1 MASGSEAEETAKI
14 GRMNRLTVARPA
26 RLTARTGAPRHNGRL
41 APRRVRRFV
50 YRDGEIEQEDDQ
62 FVDSAAQDDL
72 TWLDIQNPT
81 PADIEGIQRVVNCHP
96 LILEDIRQPL
106 QRPKVIEYEGTLF
119 IVFYAAT
126 VVGGRVILRELL
138 LLADPK
144 YLVTIHRHE
153 MPEID
158 EAIARWQK
166 NEAIIGSSGIG
177 VMLYSLLDTIV
188 DGYFPVLDAIADHV
202 ERIEAAVFRGQQI
215 RDLRPS
221 LVVRTD
227 LQRLRRVAG
236 PCRDVILQVIRHE
249 APVFGQQML
258 IFFQDIYDH
267 MQRVVDSIDAQRDLI
282 VSIADVS
289 LTIVSNNLNDVMKRL
304 TAYATILMLVTLIT
318 GFYGMNFDYIPLLHE
333 PWGVFFILGVMGSV
347 AAGVFYWFRRVD
359 WL

>member
-1 MASGSEAEETAKI
+1 MG
-14 GRMNRLTVARPA
+14 ARH
-26 RLTARTGAPRHNGRL
+26 HNGRL
-41 APRRVRRFV
+41 APRRVRRFI
-50 YRDGEIEQEDDQ
+50 YRNGEVQQESDRL
-62 FVDSAAQDDL
+62 VNAAVSDEL

-81 PADIEGIQRVVNCHP
+81 PTDIEGIQRIANWHP
-96 LILEDIRQPL
+96 LILEDIHQKL
-106 QRPKVIEYEGTLF
+106 QRPKVIEYEDTLL
-119 IVFYAAT
+119 IVFYAAS
-126 VVGGRVILRELL
+126 VVGGRVVLTELL
-138 LLADPK
+138 LLAARHFF
-144 YLVTIHRHE
+144 VTIHWHE
-153 MPEID
+153 IPEID

-166 NEAIIGSSGIG
+166 NEAVIGSNGTG

-202 ERIEAAVFRGQQI
+202 EWIEAAVFRGQQI

-221 LVVRTD
+221 LAVRTD

-249 APVFGQQML
+249 APVFGQQMS

-318 GFYGMNFDYIPLLHE
+318 SIYGMNFEYIPLLHE
-333 PWGVFFILGVMGSV
+333 PWGVFFILGVMAAV
-347 AAGVFYWFRRVD
+347 AAGLFYWFRRVD